1 MERVGCQSDPCGKRR
16 AGTLQRGGRGF
27 DVRLWWV
34 GNEIDLLDLNNIVVS
49 RGVAV
54 LQGGLSRDIE
64 FVVDDD
70 ALVAVGAK
78 EAEAGRARREEG
90 DDS

>member
-1 MERVGCQSDPCGKRR
+1 MGSAERGRCN
-16 AGTLQRGGRGF
+16 GGRGF

-34 GNEIDLLDLNNIVVS
+34 GNEVDILDFNNIVAS
-49 RGVAV
+49 RGIAV

-70 ALVAVGAK
+70 ALVAVGAE
-78 EAEAGRARREEG
+78 EAEAARARREEG